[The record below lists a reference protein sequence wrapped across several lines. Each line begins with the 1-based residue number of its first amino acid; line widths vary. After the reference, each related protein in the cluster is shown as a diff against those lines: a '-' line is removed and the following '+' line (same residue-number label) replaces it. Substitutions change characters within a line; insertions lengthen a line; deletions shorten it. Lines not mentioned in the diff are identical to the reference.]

1 MKKEIY
7 MGHGLYKQ
15 VEVIET
21 IEGDMEWRT
30 VELEGGGFIRRP
42 FPIQTVSQQMQ
53 DELEPIFHEKK
64 FKKDCPECADREADE
79 ILTGQAFSGL
89 PFSSYQPKL
98 EPIIHPTQH
107 DESDDIEE
115 AKSEEMTEFEKA
127 EYKRKIAGVKKRR
140 VWGEHPDKE
149 FLDRIEKYYFS
160 KGEKWEHKYDT

>member
-21 IEGDMEWRT
+21 IEGDMEWRI

-53 DELEPIFHEKK
+53 DELEPIF
-64 FKKDCPECADREADE
+64 
-79 ILTGQAFSGL
+79 
-89 PFSSYQPKL
+89 
-98 EPIIHPTQH
+98 HPTQH

-127 EYKRKIAGVKKRR
+127 EYKRKIAEVKKRS
-140 VWGEHPDKE
+140 VWGENPNQD
-149 FLDRIEKYYFS
+149 FLDRVEKYYFL
-160 KGEKWEHKYDT
+160 KGEKWEHKKYDT

>member
-1 MKKEIY
+1 
-7 MGHGLYKQ
+7 
-15 VEVIET
+15 
-21 IEGDMEWRT
+21 MEWRI
-30 VELEGGGFIRRP
+30 VETEGGGFIRRP
-42 FPIQTVSQQMQ
+42 FKIQTESIKLQ
-53 DELEPIFHEKK
+53 DELEPIIHQSHTKQMFEI
-64 FKKDCPECADREADE
+64 DYPECADRQADE

-98 EPIIHPTQH
+98 EPVIHPTQH

-127 EYKRKIAGVKKRR
+127 EYKRKIAGVKKRS
-140 VWGEHPDKE
+140 VWGDHPDKD